1 VKFFKSGIKLKEEI
15 KQIIK
20 KHFPEMDGEEKLLI
34 KLMEKDAISKEKAV
48 KIRITKFIGNLIKLN
63 RLKKTKDE
71 KICLTGLGYGIACGA
86 KKIHG
91 D

>member
-1 VKFFKSGIKLKEEI
+1 
-15 KQIIK
+15 
-20 KHFPEMDGEEKLLI
+20 MDGEEKLLI

-48 KIRITKFIGNLIKLN
+48 KIRTTKFIGNLIKLN
-63 RLKKTKDE
+63 RLKKTKDG
-71 KICLTGLGYGIACGA
+71 KICLTDLRYGIACGA